1 MISPNLAIAP
11 IKLSVKN
18 LYKVF
23 GPSDKAMLPHIQAG
37 MSKGDL
43 LTKHQH
49 VLALNDIN
57 VDMQEGK
64 ITVIMGLSGSGK
76 STLIRH
82 LNRLIE
88 PTAGEVFLDGVDVT
102 SLSLTELQKLR
113 QNNMSMVF
121 QRFAL
126 LPHWTVLENAA
137 TAKLVRG
144 EQRKATFDS
153 ARRWLDRVGLAGYE
167 DRHPNQLSGGMQQ
180 RVGIARALCAE
191 ADVMLLD
198 EAFSAL
204 DPIIRTDMQSLL
216 SELQG
221 ELKKTIIFI
230 THDLDEALRLADHLV
245 ILQDGKIVQQGD
257 PQQIVLKP
265 ADSYIDNFV
274 RDINRARVLRV
285 RSVMQESRNHGGED
299 GEVDA
304 SDTLESIIA
313 KSDGE
318 IGRSFTVVS
327 GDKPVGYIDMHT
339 ILRSLVAVKT
349 EVSAGK

>member
-1 MISPNLAIAP
+1 MNSPNLAIAP

-23 GPSDKAMLPHIQAG
+23 GPSDKAMLPHIQTG

-144 EQRKATFDS
+144 
-153 ARRWLDRVGLAGYE
+153 
-167 DRHPNQLSGGMQQ
+167 
-180 RVGIARALCAE
+180 
-191 ADVMLLD
+191 
-198 EAFSAL
+198 
-204 DPIIRTDMQSLL
+204 
-216 SELQG
+216 
-221 ELKKTIIFI
+221 
-230 THDLDEALRLADHLV
+230 
-245 ILQDGKIVQQGD
+245 
-257 PQQIVLKP
+257 
-265 ADSYIDNFV
+265 
-274 RDINRARVLRV
+274 
-285 RSVMQESRNHGGED
+285 
-299 GEVDA
+299 
-304 SDTLESIIA
+304 
-313 KSDGE
+313 
-318 IGRSFTVVS
+318 
-327 GDKPVGYIDMHT
+327 
-339 ILRSLVAVKT
+339 
-349 EVSAGK
+349 